1 MIKQKRERDPI
12 HVSASMVERAYK
24 KVQEVKRLIE
34 NGKTSQHIFEDML
47 KLITIEE

>member
-1 MIKQKRERDPI
+1 
-12 HVSASMVERAYK
+12 MVGRAYK

-34 NGKTSQHIFEDML
+34 KGKRPQQIFEDML